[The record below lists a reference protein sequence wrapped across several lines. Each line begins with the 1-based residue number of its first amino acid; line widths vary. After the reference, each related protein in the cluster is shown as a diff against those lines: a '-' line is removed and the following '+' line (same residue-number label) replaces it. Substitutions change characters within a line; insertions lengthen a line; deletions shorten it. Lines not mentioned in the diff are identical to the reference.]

1 MDAAAF
7 APKRQRRQADTPA
20 AMHGESPSRPSA
32 KLPRLAGA
40 ADKAKDAVPATHPT
54 PPAVPAESARP
65 RVLTLAEII
74 AAKGATDAGSD
85 ADADAT
91 SRQHPAAGTIH
102 CCPQAR
108 AGPALGPNHC
118 VGLQPPAEAAGPMCP
133 HRKCKFP
140 GASAPADADVQ
151 PSMPLTGHIF
161 EGES

>member
-54 PPAVPAESARP
+54 PPAVPAEPARP

-85 ADADAT
+85 ADADADADAT
-91 SRQHPAAGTIH
+91 SRQHPAAGTTH
-102 CCPQAR
+102 GCPQAR

-118 VGLQPPAEAAGPMCP
+118 VGLQP
-133 HRKCKFP
+133 
-140 GASAPADADVQ
+140 
-151 PSMPLTGHIF
+151 
-161 EGES
+161 

>member
-32 KLPRLAGA
+32 KLPRPAGA

-54 PPAVPAESARP
+54 PPAVPAEPARP

-85 ADADAT
+85 AGSDADADADAT
-91 SRQHPAAGTIH
+91 SRQHPAAGTTH

-118 VGLQPPAEAAGPMCP
+118 VGLQPPAEAAGPMFP

-140 GASAPADADVQ
+140 GASAPA
-151 PSMPLTGHIF
+151 
-161 EGES
+161 